1 MNARNQYPL
10 TGSAPEMYER
20 NMVPAIFAPFAKGL
34 LEFANLLA
42 GEARPRCG
50 VWYWDCRP
58 SRLALGG
65 TLGPRSWP
73 GCQCRDA

>member
-1 MNARNQYPL
+1 MNVRNQYSL

-20 NMVPAIFAPFAKGL
+20 NMVPAIFAPCAKGL

-42 GEARPRCG
+42 GEHVLDVACG
-50 VWYWDCRP
+50 YWDCRP
-58 SRLALGG
+58 SRLATGG
-65 TLGPRSWP
+65 TLEPRGWP